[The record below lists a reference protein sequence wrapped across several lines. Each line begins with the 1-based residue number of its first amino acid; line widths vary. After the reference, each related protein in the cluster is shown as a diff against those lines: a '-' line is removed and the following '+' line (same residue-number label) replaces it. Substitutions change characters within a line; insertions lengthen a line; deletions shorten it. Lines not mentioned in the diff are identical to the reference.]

1 MPLDEERFRQHL
13 TSVDAELDDDY
24 NPADGECDDGCV
36 RGMRISLSGRS
47 RRISLSG
54 RSRQIAAAVAHLPEP
69 QRTQE
74 ADHFKS
80 CLNDAVARVHE
91 VSRECTR

>member
-1 MPLDEERFRQHL
+1 MSAYTVDVPLDEERRRQHL

-47 RRISLSG
+47 R
-54 RSRQIAAAVAHLPEP
+54 QIAAAAPP
-69 QRTQE
+69 
-74 ADHFKS
+74 A
-80 CLNDAVARVHE
+80 
-91 VSRECTR
+91 